1 MMGQDLGLPGAG
13 IDVSVNLRGEN
24 ALVAQHFLHDTQVGT
39 ILDHM
44 GSKRMPESMRR
55 NGLANAGLN
64 GALTDH
70 IEHGNATQ
78 RLPETIKES
87 KISKLRR
94 RNRPH
99 LEPRLKRIQRRLPD
113 WHQTLLVPLPD
124 DPHEETPEIDMRNQQ
139 PASLRNPKATTI
151 KYLQDSPVAN
161 TCGTVQGYGIKNSRN
176 LLHRKHFR
184 KITPQLG
191 SVHRIARIVLPLP
204 LQHQEIEIGP
214 QRTQRMC
221 LTPLAKIPGTGS
233 QITLHV
239 SGSTILRTPLQERK
253 ERRNLGAIRRH
264 RIRRKLPL
272 YSKMIRKTIHT
283 QN

>member
-1 MMGQDLGLPGAG
+1 MGKDLGLPGAG
-13 IDVSVNLRGEN
+13 IDVSVNLRSEN
-24 ALVAQHFLHDTQVGT
+24 ALVAEHFLHDTQVGT

-55 NGLANAGLN
+55 NGLANAGLK

-113 WHQTLLVPLPD
+113 WHQTLLVPLTND
-124 DPHEETPEIDMRNQQ
+124 THEETPEIDMRNQQ
-139 PASLRNPKATTI
+139 PASLRHPKAATV
-151 KYLQDSPVAN
+151 KDLQDRAVPN
-161 TCGTVQGYGIKNSRN
+161 PGRRPQRNGIKDSSN
-176 LLHRKHFR
+176 LLNGKHFR

-214 QRTQRMC
+214 QRAQRMR
-221 LTPLAKIPGTGS
+221 LATLAKIPGAGS
-233 QITLHV
+233 QIRLHIG
-239 SGSTILRTPLQERK
+239 GSTILRTPLQERK

-272 YSKMIRKTIHT
+272 YSKMIRKPVHT
-283 QN
+283 QI